1 VIVASSVNVQTELR
15 YSENLYEAAFLEYN
29 SEYILAYIRDFWNN
43 RKNIHC
49 RNYMGVQHSRDAE
62 FLKCKIIQYRLD
74 LQTAIKLQ
82 QKSDLPYRLAT
93 SKH

>member
-1 VIVASSVNVQTELR
+1 
-15 YSENLYEAAFLEYN
+15 
-29 SEYILAYIRDFWNN
+29 
-43 RKNIHC
+43 
-49 RNYMGVQHSRDAE
+49 MGVQHSRDAE

-93 SKH
+93 SKHWQRSKWNVASQVCELPVLRSCCRPHLYWASAASAHINAPV